1 MNNIKYLK
9 GQGGTKIIEIDNNLL
24 LHKVVD
30 GGRRIV
36 GHGIGNG
43 IVISDLRQEQVNK
56 IVDEFDRKSFLL
68 GTDISEVVA
77 CILSMDGISEVK
89 EKPANLN

>member
-9 GQGGTKIIEIDNNLL
+9 WQWWTKIIEIDNNLL

-30 GGRRIV
+30 WWRRIV
-36 GHGIGNG
+36 WHWIWNW

-77 CILSMDGISEVK
+77 CILSMDWISEVK